1 MRQDAQFAAAELSA
15 LRSILTSGVT
25 VLQENLRLMAKRLE
39 LGSQPGVATDVA
51 SRDTVATALDRSL
64 QALQF
69 DDMAVQLIDRVNAR
83 LLQLGQAL
91 RAEHP
96 NPPEV
101 IPLHSAADRDRVVK
115 FGDDGALGEIDLF

>member
-39 LGSQPGVATDVA
+39 LGSQPGVATDA
-51 SRDTVATALDRSL
+51 AARDTVAAALDRSL

-83 LLQLGQAL
+83 LMQLGQAL
-91 RAEHP
+91 HAEHP
-96 NPPEV
+96 NPPAV

-115 FGDDGALGEIDLF
+115 FGDDEVLGKIELF